1 MGVITTPDLAIDSL
15 DPLFKPRSVAVIGA
29 SSTPT
34 KIGGLPIAFLLAQG
48 FAGEIYPIN
57 PKASEIQ
64 GLTAYPAIGDVAGRV
79 DLAIIAVPAEEQP
92 SKLFVFPSSQVSA
105 PAITPSPQVSAALC
119 CSPPALRK
127 SATRARR
134 LRPRWWNAPATPA
147 FESLA
152 PIVWAL

>member
-57 PKASEIQ
+57 PKAS
-64 GLTAYPAIGDVAGRV
+64 
-79 DLAIIAVPAEEQP
+79 
-92 SKLFVFPSSQVSA
+92 
-105 PAITPSPQVSAALC
+105 
-119 CSPPALRK
+119 
-127 SATRARR
+127 
-134 LRPRWWNAPATPA
+134 
-147 FESLA
+147 
-152 PIVWAL
+152 